1 MGTEN
6 LIRRIAYL
14 QANLNHWCPVVSS
27 KAIKIIV
34 IQRCDEVGVSLA
46 EVCASCNVK
55 YKPIKAYWVEMDDAL
70 SRPNLRAQDI
80 MKIAEKLG
88 IDIRTLAVVKALE
101 KVNRD
106 DILNG
111 LDFIRG

>member
-6 LIRRIAYL
+6 LKSRIAYL

-27 KAIKIIV
+27 KAIKIV
-34 IQRCDEVGVSLA
+34 IIDRCDKIGVSLA
-46 EVCASCNVK
+46 EVCASCDVK
-55 YKPIKAYWVEMDDAL
+55 YKPVKSYWVEMNDAL

-88 IDIRTLAVVKALE
+88 IDIRTLAVVKDIE
-101 KVNRD
+101 KVKRE
-106 DILNG
+106 DILKG